1 MKRNAFNVIMSIL
14 LILAALAALC
24 AAGWGGFEV
33 YALKKL
39 EKELPSTADT
49 VSELEDAVN
58 LVAENEEKYFDGV
71 EICYEGDDKLL
82 EGRLKISDGKAQ
94 LEEGRAA
101 LYEAQAAYDEA
112 QAQLQ
117 VGRDA
122 LNEAQMKMEEA
133 RPEYEEGKAQL
144 ESLELLLPMLQ
155 LYNSF
160 QSGVLMEIPGFS
172 DANSWYRLT
181 VVPYAAGL
189 GINLP
194 HDLDKFAEAME
205 QQLAE
210 GNAKLAEFEAA
221 EAKLYEAQAV
231 IDEADAQL
239 YEAKLVLDGKARDL
253 DSAANELKASEN
265 KLGYAAQQLEDGKAS
280 LAEFEDAVG
289 QLEDGVVLLMKT
301 GPVCDRKDNIAVEGV
316 PARLGTGFDI
326 YKYNED
332 GELLCFPEGGPR
344 LDYDKCLKVCD
355 AYRGY
360 VKDYTDDVAREAV
373 VRTILAAALLVSAVF
388 AIVSAAKAL
397 RGKAKAVPMSVI
409 LAVFL
414 LACNAAG
421 LILGYAHFTHP
432 QGEDAYSGLLPLGGY
447 ILLTAVSLL
456 FAAACL
462 RGRKKYK
469 LTEENAVSEAAE
481 AASSEPENKETGKSE
496 YEEIKKEYEA
506 ALSNFIEARSKYK
519 GE

>member
-14 LILAALAALC
+14 LILTALAALC

-39 EKELPSTADT
+39 EKELPATADK
-49 VSELEDAVN
+49 VAELEDAIN
-58 LVAENEEKYFDGV
+58 LVAENEVKYFDGV
-71 EICYEGDDKLL
+71 EVCYEGDAKLL
-82 EGRLKISDGKAQ
+82 QGRLKISDGKAQ

-101 LYEAQAAYDEA
+101 LAEAQAAYDEA

-144 ESLELLLPMLQ
+144 ARLELLLPMLQ

-172 DANSWYRLT
+172 DVNSWYRLT

-194 HDLDKFAEAME
+194 HDLDRFAESME
-205 QQLAE
+205 QQIAE

-221 EAKLYEAQAV
+221 ETKLYEAQAV

-239 YEAKLVLDGKARDL
+239 YEAKLVLDGKAKDL

-265 KLGYAAQQLEDGKAS
+265 KLGYAAQQLEDGKAG

-289 QLEDGVVLLMKT
+289 QLEDGVVLLMNT
-301 GPVCDRKDNIAVEGV
+301 EPVCDRKDNIAVEGV
-316 PARLGTGFDI
+316 PARLGKDFDI
-326 YKYNED
+326 YKYNEN
-332 GELLCFPEGGPR
+332 GELLCFPEGGLR

-360 VKDYTDDVAREAV
+360 VKDYTDDVAREAL
-373 VRTILAAALLVSAVF
+373 VRAVLAAALMAAAVF
-388 AIVSAAKAL
+388 AVISAVKAL

-414 LACNAAG
+414 LVCNAAG

-432 QGEDAYSGLLPLGGY
+432 QGEDAYSGLLPLGGFM
-447 ILLTAVSLL
+447 LLTAVSLL
-456 FAAACL
+456 FMAACL

-469 LTEENAVSEAAE
+469 LIEENEASEAAE
-481 AASSEPENKETGKSE
+481 AASSEPENEKLSKDE
-496 YEEIKKEYEA
+496 YEAIKKEYET
-506 ALSNFIEARSKYK
+506 ALTNFAEARNSYK
-519 GE
+519 DE